1 MTSLAIPAMEY
12 RRRNDRP
19 HVIVTDA
26 DPMERGKQRGMALGE
41 ELNGGLLAYMS
52 FFEKAGLSKDAIRSA
67 AMKVLDT
74 VAPWRPRVV
83 QEITG
88 IAASVGVE
96 TWLIGALNA
105 RTEILA
111 LSRNGLPGECS
122 TLAYQPRSGIS
133 EKSNAPFGIQTWD
146 WNQELNDYWH
156 PQSVSGG
163 RYSFVGVT
171 EHGILGKIGINS
183 AGLAVFL
190 NILAHEDDGI
200 GGIPVHILAATVLE
214 EAGSVEEGIE
224 LLRQAPLGSSTALT
238 LMDRDGV
245 VSVELSPAGAFLE
258 RPREG
263 YLVHTNHFLNSEA
276 KLREKPL
283 YAPDTQNRFELIS
296 QRLPAY
302 GTPTQPNHL
311 LEFLFS
317 DPEQAHLCCL
327 PQPDAELGRR
337 WRTLTTILLDPSGMQ
352 ASILDGSPIEH
363 RSRSWLELKPVQPD

>member
-1 MTSLAIPAMEY
+1 MEY

-26 DPMERGKQRGMALGE
+26 DPMERGKQRGKALGD

-52 FFEKAGLSKDAIRSA
+52 FFEKAGLSQDTIRSA
-67 AMKVLDT
+67 AMKVLET
-74 VAPWRPRVV
+74 VALWRPRVV

-96 TWLIGALNA
+96 TWLVGALNA

-111 LSRNGLPGECS
+111 LSRKGLPGECS
-122 TLAYQPRSGIS
+122 TLAYEPGSATHG
-133 EKSNAPFGIQTWD
+133 NAKGPFGIQTWD

-163 RYSFVGVT
+163 RYSFVGIT
-171 EHGILGKIGINS
+171 EHGILGKIGLNS

-190 NILAHEDDGI
+190 NILAHEDDGN

-238 LMDRDGV
+238 LMDRDRV
-245 VSVELSPAGAFLE
+245 MSVELSPAGAFLVS
-258 RPREG
+258 PQEG
-263 YLVHTNHFLNSEA
+263 YLVHTNHFLNREA
-276 KLREKPL
+276 NLREKPL

-296 QRLPAY
+296 QRLATY
-302 GTPTQPNHL
+302 GTPTKPDHL

-327 PQPDAELGRR
+327 PQPGAELGRR
-337 WRTLTTILLDPSGMQ
+337 WRTLTTILLDPANMR

-363 RSRSWLELKPVQPD
+363 RSRSWLELKPAQSN